1 MPKIKGSVV
10 FMQSSNYMSDS
21 NFFLKLLL
29 TFGTDKKVTGLF
41 QAFHSHHHVF
51 IKVNTDFSL
60 ISNAAFPISFPA
72 CYIRTR
78 ALEPIPVCVN
88 RSWGKIMDSFQD
100 CHWDYKVVCYINI
113 HINTSGLKLEYA
125 VCDCCSLPRPYCRL
139 LFHSA

>member
-10 FMQSSNYMSDS
+10 FIQSSNYMSDS
-21 NFFLKLLL
+21 IFFKLLL

-60 ISNAAFPISFPA
+60 ISNAAFPICFPA

-88 RSWGKIMDSFQD
+88 RRWGKSWTVSKTATGIIRWSIILIFTLTPQ
-100 CHWDYKVVCYINI
+100 
-113 HINTSGLKLEYA
+113 G
-125 VCDCCSLPRPYCRL
+125 
-139 LFHSA
+139 